1 MVTKDLKIDDYVIRN
16 GNILK
21 ITSLAASNV
30 NTSIAVSGCT
40 AIPLSND
47 LLQNQGFTLKTNGVL
62 RNDKISVLSLFPTD
76 VAGSYQWVLSDN
88 VKPVISTFHQ
98 LQNIFY
104 EVFGFALAV
113 DEEKLRDS
121 AIGHD
126 LPAPTGVT
134 ASAVLAA
141 TATLTWTAV
150 ANAAVYKITD
160 DDGVTMGDLI
170 EAVTVDL
177 TGLTAET
184 EYSYKV
190 QAIAGEGS
198 IYRDSYLSAAC
209 EFETEAVEVLGTPAD
224 VVASDITTTTA
235 SVDWTAVADA
245 DGYAYSLDGGTNW
258 EATTLTTNTVDL
270 TGLTINTLYSFVV
283 KALADDSGNFSDSLA
298 STAVPI
304 QTLAA

>member
-126 LPAPTGVT
+126 LAAPTGVT

-150 ANAAVYKITD
+150 ANAAGYKITG

-184 EYSYKV
+184 EYS
-190 QAIAGEGS
+190 
-198 IYRDSYLSAAC
+198 
-209 EFETEAVEVLGTPAD
+209 
-224 VVASDITTTTA
+224 
-235 SVDWTAVADA
+235 
-245 DGYAYSLDGGTNW
+245 
-258 EATTLTTNTVDL
+258 
-270 TGLTINTLYSFVV
+270 
-283 KALADDSGNFSDSLA
+283 
-298 STAVPI
+298 
-304 QTLAA
+304 